1 MISRAALFL
10 VCCLALTVRADP
22 ATVTPVPGDPAA
34 LLKLPQGFKADVFAN
49 VMPAGGSYFQGPRFM
64 AFGLDGNPYL
74 SLGLHNMVVM
84 LPDRDRDG
92 KADSIVTIVEKLN
105 GPQGLAFVDNVLYVA
120 NQDGIVRLERRDG
133 QWPDGAVYISDDR
146 AGMIYRITYR
156 RPVS

>member
-34 LLKLPQGFKADVFAN
+34 LSKLPQGFKADVFAS

-64 AFGLDGNPYL
+64 LFGPDDNPYL
-74 SLGLHNMVVM
+74 SPRLHNKVVM

-92 KADSIVTIVEKLN
+92 KADSIVTIIEKLN
-105 GPQGLAFVDNVLYVA
+105 APQGFAFVDNVLYVA
-120 NQDGIVRLERRDG
+120 NQDGLVRLEWRDG
-133 QWPDGAVYISDDR
+133 QWPAGAVYISDDR

-156 RPVS
+156 RPAS